1 MGIKTVMQ
9 TVAFCQQTI
18 GNYLVKQQDFKY
30 NDGGQGSVFI
40 MTDLGTVLPHYRN
53 IIIQVSCAVIG
64 VLILTSTFYHGLCI
78 VNSSA
83 RSVN

>member
-1 MGIKTVMQ
+1 MQ
-9 TVAFCQQTI
+9 TVAFFVSRP

-64 VLILTSTFYHGLCI
+64 VTDLNKYLFIMVYVS
-78 VNSSA
+78 
-83 RSVN
+83 